1 MAKRVLVVDDHVPT
15 RALIRTILEAEKTEQ
30 FEVYEAG
37 TGTECLKAADKQGP
51 FELVLLDVN
60 LPDMDGYSVCR
71 ALRHVDKKV
80 PIVFVTA
87 KGDLKDYTAGREA
100 GGDSY
105 LVKPIAR
112 AALRSIVNLFTS
124 RSTRSNG
131 PSLSASFRHSVP
143 VPASKTSNCS
153 VFSAS
158 RIVRINA
165 RVGT

>member
-1 MAKRVLVVDDHVPT
+1 MPKRVLVVDDHVPT
-15 RALIRTILEAEKTEQ
+15 RALIKTILEAERTDK
-30 FEVYEAG
+30 FEVVEVG
-37 TGTECLKAADKQGP
+37 TGTDCLKAADQQGP
-51 FELVLLDVN
+51 FSLILLDVN

-71 ALRHVDKKV
+71 AIRHVDKTV

-124 RSTRSNG
+124 IERLG
-131 PSLSASFRHSVP
+131 DEAEAEPPS
-143 VPASKTSNCS
+143 
-153 VFSAS
+153 
-158 RIVRINA
+158 
-165 RVGT
+165 